1 MNNTK
6 LWQMSRSVKILFN
19 CSLFVLIRREM
30 RLPMCFYEVKIKFCQ
45 VLHGS
50 SRHPL
55 SEYGRFY
62 NLSYASIAEQPSRRL
77 TDMYRRNALHTPATS
92 NSISHLHHFHIPQ
105 AIFYECLL
113 QHLTYP
119 VREFMGLM
127 APPPGE
133 RRLVL
138 KRANFLRGFE
148 VHSDRFMLEGGDL
161 SEAYPSRDFIKRY

>member
-1 MNNTK
+1 QQQQKANATLPVESFQGQLNHT
-6 LWQMSRSVKILFN
+6 SVPTSGTF
-19 CSLFVLIRREM
+19 S
-30 RLPMCFYEVKIKFCQ
+30 PQ
-45 VLHGS
+45 HSQSLHGS

-105 AIFYECLL
+105 DHKSNSE
-113 QHLTYP
+113 
-119 VREFMGLM
+119 LM
-127 APPPGE
+127 APPHAE
-133 RRLVL
+133 RRPVF

-161 SEAYPSRDFIKRY
+161 SEGYPSRDFIKRYQFYGSSRV